1 MKYKIVH
8 GICRCRLMYNEAA
21 ELDQAIRNL
30 TCSDLEIPL
39 VVIGLGVKGL
49 KKTRV
54 VYLLGFLEERGEKW
68 WCNFVCVKR
77 LGLMIGLMLILLISF
92 SRVVSMALV
101 QRELVL
107 F

>member
-1 MKYKIVH
+1 
-8 GICRCRLMYNEAA
+8 MYNEAA

-39 VVIGLGVKGL
+39 VVTGLGVKGL

-77 LGLMIGLMLILLISF
+77 LGLMIGLMLILLSSF